1 MDYLKRQKVSFFIL
15 KMSTQYRNVKK
26 VEELQNQIDQ
36 RKQTNNDTSQL
47 MCFFCCDVD
56 SRSEQDLKLTQLE
69 RDLAIEL
76 AKPLPEHQEKPIDV
90 TTATTPTT
98 A

>member
-26 VEELQNQIDQ
+26 VEELQNQINQ
-36 RKQTNNDTSQL
+36 RKQTNNDASQL

-69 RDLAIEL
+69 SEL